1 MYQLTSPLVEQG
13 VLLKRE
19 EKCKNDTQSNWSK
32 YFQRLEHMQWAHGA
46 TRGIVS
52 SKNAAVRQNRDG
64 TYQKSAQETKKQKM
78 PLFLK
83 HLNGWHQNVKRNN
96 HFKKNLKRVFI
107 CNNKQEDKT
116 HQKQELKKELFKK
129 KTRSKKIERSGK
141 SDWNPGH
148 ANRFGG
154 GKKYLHLQHRHYH
167 LNHLSVSL

>member
-96 HFKKNLKRVFI
+96 HFKKI
-107 CNNKQEDKT
+107 
-116 HQKQELKKELFKK
+116 
-129 KTRSKKIERSGK
+129 
-141 SDWNPGH
+141 
-148 ANRFGG
+148 
-154 GKKYLHLQHRHYH
+154 
-167 LNHLSVSL
+167 